1 MIAERRGT
9 YRVKDM
15 VKLDIS
21 YNPIKTL
28 IVLAGRDI
36 SIVEEVL
43 NTLSHIV
50 NRNSMPVL
58 IFGPNF
64 RTNLEQ
70 EDLEGILKVLA
81 KYHINTLKISHL
93 INQLLQMLVNYAGD
107 YRLRYVGR
115 SDIEFYIARG
125 YFDKI

>member
-1 MIAERRGT
+1 MIIERRGT
-9 YRVKDM
+9 YRIKDM
-15 VKLDIS
+15 INLDIT
-21 YNPIKTL
+21 YTPIKTL

-36 SIVEEVL
+36 NIVEEVL
-43 NTLSHIV
+43 NTLAHIV

-64 RTNLEQ
+64 RTNLEH
-70 EDLEGILKVLA
+70 EDLNSILKVLA

-93 INQLLQMLVNYAGD
+93 INQLLQMLINYAGD

-125 YFDKI
+125 YFDEI